1 MNRSSL
7 SAIALSMALGFVP
20 GMASAKMNYSFIE
33 GGYVNTEIDTGP
45 SDVDG
50 DGIGIAGSW
59 GFAEQ
64 FHAFGSYTTQDFDF
78 GIDLDLLRLGAGF
91 NIELSPMIDFVA
103 TAAYVDAS
111 IDGGG
116 DENGYELGAGVRSQL
131 GERFQLDGGVAYTD
145 YGSSD
150 DTSLRIDARYFVM
163 ETLALGAGAEFG
175 DDVTTWKVG
184 VRWEFAN

>member
-1 MNRSSL
+1 MNRFSVPT
-7 SAIALSMALGFVP
+7 IALVMALGFAP
-20 GMASAKMNYSFIE
+20 GIASAKMNYSFIE
-33 GGYVNTEIDTGP
+33 GAYVDTEIDVGP
-45 SDVDG
+45 ADVDG
-50 DGIGIAGSW
+50 DGFGIAGSW

-64 FHAFGSYTTQDFDF
+64 FHAFGSYTMQDFDF

-91 NIELSPMIDFVA
+91 NIELSPMFDFVA

-131 GERFQLDGGVAYTD
+131 GEKFQLDGGVAFTD

-150 DTSLRIDARYFVM
+150 DTSLRIDARFFIT
-163 ETLALGAGAEFG
+163 ESLALGGGAEFG

-184 VRWEFAN
+184 VRWEFGS